1 MNKTIVFQSPQ
12 VVMYKVDKPFI
23 EKGEYKPTQIDDQ
36 KQKADMLI
44 TACNGGSYTIDTKGI
59 GISGRGVKCRY
70 QNGCYEVTEPQLKK
84 LQAKYNVMTYF

>member
-1 MNKTIVFQSPQ
+1 MNKTIIFQSPQ

-23 EKGEYKPTQIDDQ
+23 EKGEYKRSSIDDA

-44 TACNGGSYTIDTKGI
+44 TACNAGSYTIDTKGI
-59 GISGRGVKCRY
+59 EISGRGVKCRY

-84 LQAKYNVMTYF
+84 LQTKYNIMTDF